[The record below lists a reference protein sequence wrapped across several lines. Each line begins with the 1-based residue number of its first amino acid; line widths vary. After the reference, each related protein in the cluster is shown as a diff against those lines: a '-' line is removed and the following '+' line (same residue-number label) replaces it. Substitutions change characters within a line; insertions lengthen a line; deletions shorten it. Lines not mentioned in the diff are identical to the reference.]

1 MEWKETGNF
10 CCTQNSSKQSVLMK
24 KASIISKQGKP
35 ELGKVVVQVAGWLR
49 EHGYAITA
57 DAATREFCPDCEP
70 AEREDLA
77 RVAPDFVIVLGGD
90 GTLLS
95 TARCVAQA
103 DIPILGVNL
112 GSLGFLTEIRQEE
125 IEQALEE
132 IDAAR
137 AELSLRPMLHCQVLR
152 NGKCVASHEALN
164 EVVMNQSA
172 VARITDFEVRV
183 NGNFVANYKADGLI
197 ISTPTGSTA
206 YSLAAGGPILSPEVL
221 AFVITPV
228 ASHALT
234 NRPLVVKDT
243 AIIEARIL
251 VTREQAFLTVDG
263 QEGTPLVDDDVVIC
277 KKSEY
282 KVKLFKFAGRSFFD
296 VLRTKLKWGER

>member
-1 MEWKETGNF
+1 
-10 CCTQNSSKQSVLMK
+10 MK
-24 KASIISKQGKP
+24 KVSIISKQGKP
-35 ELGKVVVQVAGWLR
+35 DLGRVVAHVASWLR
-49 EHGYAITA
+49 DHSYAITA

-70 AEREDLA
+70 AERDELA
-77 RVAPDFVIVLGGD
+77 AVAPDFVIVLGGD

-95 TARCVAQA
+95 TARCVARA

-112 GSLGFLTEIRQEE
+112 GSLGFLTEVKQEE
-125 IEQALEE
+125 IAQALEE
-132 IDAAR
+132 VDAAR
-137 AELSLRPMLHCQVLR
+137 SCELSLRPMLRCQVLR
-152 NGKCVASHEALN
+152 DGKCVATHDALN

-206 YSLAAGGPILSPEVL
+206 YSLAAGGPILSPEVS

-263 QEGTPLVDDDVVIC
+263 QVGTALVENDLVLC

-282 KVKLFKFAGRSFFD
+282 NVKLFKFAGRSFFD

>member
-1 MEWKETGNF
+1 
-10 CCTQNSSKQSVLMK
+10 MK

-35 ELGKVVVQVAGWLR
+35 ELAKVAVQVADWLR
-49 EHGYAITA
+49 RRGYTITA
-57 DAATREFCPDCEP
+57 DAATREFCADCEP
-70 AEREDLA
+70 AEREELA
-77 RVAPDFVIVLGGD
+77 TVAPDFVIVLGGD

-95 TARCVAQA
+95 TARCVARA

-112 GSLGFLTEIRQEE
+112 GSLGFLTEVKQEE

-132 IDAAR
+132 VDATR
-137 AELSLRPMLHCQVLR
+137 SYELSLRPMLHCQVIR
-152 NGKCVASHEALN
+152 EGKCVATYEALN

-183 NGNFVANYKADGLI
+183 NDIFVANYKADGLI

-206 YSLAAGGPILSPEVL
+206 YSLAAGGPILAPDVPG
-221 AFVITPV
+221 FVITPV

-243 AIIEARIL
+243 AVIEARIV
-251 VTREQAFLTVDG
+251 VTREQAFLTIDG
-263 QEGTPLVDDDVVIC
+263 QVGTPLGENDLVRC
-277 KKSEY
+277 RKSDHN
-282 KVKLFKFAGRSFFD
+282 VKLFKFAGRSFFD

>member
-1 MEWKETGNF
+1 
-10 CCTQNSSKQSVLMK
+10 MK

-35 ELGKVVVQVAGWLR
+35 ELGTVVVQVASWLR
-49 EHGYAITA
+49 DHGYAITA
-57 DAATREFCPDCEP
+57 DASTREFCPDCEP

-77 RVAPDFVIVLGGD
+77 RVAPDCVIVLGGD

-112 GSLGFLTEIRQEE
+112 GSLGFLTEVKQEE
-125 IEQALEE
+125 IEQALTEV
-132 IDAAR
+132 DAGR
-137 AELSLRPMLHCQVLR
+137 CEMSLRPMLRCQVVR
-152 NGKCVASHEALN
+152 QGKCVATHDALN

-183 NGNFVANYKADGLI
+183 NGHFVANYKADGLI

-221 AFVITPV
+221 GFVITPV

-243 AIIEARIL
+243 AIIEAKIL

-263 QEGTPLVDDDVVIC
+263 QVGTPLVDDDVVIC